1 MELITMQKKKALGRG
16 LDAILVDIYTPET
29 EENKQG
35 VTMVR
40 INEVEPNVNQPR
52 KAFDPSELE
61 MLAES
66 INQYGMIQPITV
78 RAVDGMYQIITGE
91 RRWRAARMAGLSEV
105 PVIIITADDKK
116 VAELAL
122 VENIQRS
129 DLNPIE
135 EAMGFAALIEEYGL
149 TQEEAAKRIGKSR
162 SAVTNI
168 LRLLN
173 LPESV
178 RKMIESGELST
189 GHAKVLLG
197 MSDSASIEKAALQI
211 IARGLSVRDTEK
223 LVKTMEEAA
232 AKKTEEKIVHDV
244 DHTRALELLVQKQL
258 GRTIKINESGKKRSI
273 TIGYSDNE
281 DLDKLLTI
289 LCGESFLDN
298 I

>member
-1 MELITMQKKKALGRG
+1 MQKQKKKALGRG
-16 LDAILVDIYTPET
+16 LDAILVDANISDIAET
-29 EENKQG
+29 GG

-40 INEVEPNVNQPR
+40 ISDVEPNAAQPR
-52 KAFDPSELE
+52 KVFDSEELE
-61 MLAES
+61 ALSES
-66 INQYGMIQPITV
+66 ISLYGMIQPITV
-78 RAVDGMYQIITGE
+78 RMIGGMYQIVTGE

-105 PVIIITADDKK
+105 PVIVISADDKK

-135 EAMGFAALIEEYGL
+135 EALGFAALIEEHGL

-162 SAVTNI
+162 SAVTNS

-178 RKMIESGELST
+178 RKMIESGDLSA
-189 GHAKVLLG
+189 GHAKVLLAI
-197 MSDSASIEKAALQI
+197 SDADTLEKAAVQVVS
-211 IARGLSVRDTEK
+211 RDLSVRDTEK
-223 LVKTMEEAA
+223 LVKKLEEAA
-232 AKKTEEKIVHDV
+232 AEEEEEKVVRDV
-244 DHTRALELLVQKQL
+244 DHTRALEARVQKAL
-258 GRTIKINESGKKRSI
+258 GRTIKINEKGKNHAI

-281 DLDKLLTI
+281 DLEKLLKI
-289 LCGESFLDN
+289 LCGDTFFDN

>member
-1 MELITMQKKKALGRG
+1 MQKKKALGRG

-29 EENKQG
+29 KETAQQG

-40 INEVEPNVNQPR
+40 INEVEPNANQPR
-52 KAFDPSELE
+52 KAFDPAELE
-61 MLAES
+61 TLAES

-78 RAVDGMYQIITGE
+78 RSIDGMYQIITGE

-116 VAELAL
+116 AAELAL

-162 SAVTNI
+162 SAVTNS

-178 RKMIESGELST
+178 RKMIENGELST

-197 MSDSASIEKAALQI
+197 ISNSDVIEKAALQI
-211 IARGLSVRDTEK
+211 TSRDLSVRDTEK
-223 LVKTMEEAA
+223 LVKAMEEAA
-232 AKKTEEKIVHDV
+232 NKTEEDHIIHDV
-244 DHTRALELLVQKQL
+244 DHTRSLELLVQKKL
-258 GRTIKINESGKKRSI
+258 GRTIKINEKGKKSSI

-281 DLDKLLTI
+281 DLEKLLI
-289 LCGESFLDN
+289 LLCGESFLD
-298 I
+298 II

>member
-1 MELITMQKKKALGRG
+1 MQKQKKKALGRG
-16 LDAILVDIYTPET
+16 LDAILVDANIADVSET
-29 EENKQG
+29 GG

-40 INEVEPNVNQPR
+40 ISDVEPNAAQPR
-52 KAFDPSELE
+52 KVFDSEELE
-61 MLAES
+61 ALSES
-66 INQYGMIQPITV
+66 ISLYGMIQPITV
-78 RAVDGMYQIITGE
+78 RMIGGMYQIVTGE

-105 PVIIITADDKK
+105 PVIVISADDKK

-135 EAMGFAALIEEYGL
+135 EALGFAALIEEHGL

-162 SAVTNI
+162 SAVTNA

-178 RKMIESGELST
+178 RKMIESGDLSA
-189 GHAKVLLG
+189 GHAKVLLAI
-197 MSDSASIEKAALQI
+197 SDADTLEKAAVQVVS
-211 IARGLSVRDTEK
+211 RDLSVRDTEK
-223 LVKTMEEAA
+223 LVKKLEEAA
-232 AKKTEEKIVHDV
+232 AEEEEEKVVRDV
-244 DHTRALELLVQKQL
+244 DHTRALEVRVQKAL
-258 GRTIKINESGKKRSI
+258 GRTIKINEKGKNHAI

-281 DLDKLLTI
+281 DLEKLLKI
-289 LCGESFLDN
+289 LCGDTFFDN

>member
-1 MELITMQKKKALGRG
+1 MQKKKALGRG

-29 EENKQG
+29 EETAQG
-35 VTMVR
+35 ITMVR
-40 INEVEPNVNQPR
+40 INEVEPNANQPR
-52 KAFDPSELE
+52 KAFDPAELE

-66 INQYGMIQPITV
+66 INQYGIIQPITV
-78 RAVDGMYQIITGE
+78 RTVDGMYQIITGE

-105 PVIIITADDKK
+105 PVIIISADDKK

-135 EAMGFAALIEEYGL
+135 EAMGFSSLIEEYGL

-162 SAVTNI
+162 SAVTNL

-178 RKMIESGELST
+178 RKMIENGELST

-197 MSDSASIEKAALQI
+197 MSDVASIEKAALQI
-211 IARGLSVRDTEK
+211 VSRGLSVRDTEK

-232 AKKTEEKIVHDV
+232 TKKEEEKIVHDV
-244 DHTRALELLVQKQL
+244 DHTRALEILVQKQL
-258 GRTIKINESGKKRSI
+258 GRTIKINEKGKNHSI

-289 LCGESFLDN
+289 LCGEAFLNN

>member
-1 MELITMQKKKALGRG
+1 MQKQKKKALGRG
-16 LDAILVDIYTPET
+16 LDAILVDANISDIAET
-29 EENKQG
+29 GG

-40 INEVEPNVNQPR
+40 ISDVEPNAAQPR
-52 KAFDPSELE
+52 KVFDSEELE
-61 MLAES
+61 ALSES
-66 INQYGMIQPITV
+66 ISLYGMIQPITV
-78 RAVDGMYQIITGE
+78 RMIGGMYQIVTGE

-105 PVIIITADDKK
+105 PVIVISADDKK

-135 EAMGFAALIEEYGL
+135 EAFGFAALIEEHGL

-162 SAVTNI
+162 SAVTNS

-178 RKMIESGELST
+178 RKMIESGDLSA
-189 GHAKVLLG
+189 GHAKVLLAI
-197 MSDSASIEKAALQI
+197 SDADTLEKAAVQVVS
-211 IARGLSVRDTEK
+211 RDLSVRDTEK
-223 LVKTMEEAA
+223 LVKKLEEAA
-232 AKKTEEKIVHDV
+232 AEEEEEKVVRDV
-244 DHTRALELLVQKQL
+244 DHTRALEVRVQKAL
-258 GRTIKINESGKKRSI
+258 GRTIKINEKGKNHAI

-281 DLDKLLTI
+281 DLEKLLKI
-289 LCGESFLDN
+289 LCGDTFFDN

>member
-1 MELITMQKKKALGRG
+1 MQKKKALGRG
-16 LDAILVDIYTPET
+16 LDAILVDSYTIEN
-29 EENKQG
+29 EENTAG
-35 VTMVR
+35 ITTVR
-40 INEVEPNVNQPR
+40 INEVEPNIAQPR

-61 MLAES
+61 ALAES
-66 INQYGMIQPITV
+66 ITLYGMIQPITV
-78 RAVDGMYQIITGE
+78 RSVDGMYQIVTGE

-116 VAELAL
+116 AAELAL

-135 EAMGFAALIEEYGL
+135 EAKGFYSLIEEYGL

-162 SAVTNI
+162 SAVTNA

-178 RKMIESGELST
+178 QKMVENGELSS

-197 MSDSASIEKAALQI
+197 LSKTELMEKAAIQI
-211 IARGLSVRDTEK
+211 TSRDLSVRETEK
-223 LVKTMEEAA
+223 LVKMMEETGTKPA
-232 AKKTEEKIVHDV
+232 EEVIVNDV
-244 DHTRALELLVQKQL
+244 DHTRSLELLVQKTL
-258 GRTIKINESGKKRSI
+258 GRTIKINEKGKKSSI

-281 DLDKLLTI
+281 DLEKLLKI
-289 LCGESFLDN
+289 LCGDSFFDN

>member
-1 MELITMQKKKALGRG
+1 MQKQKKKALGRG
-16 LDAILVDIYTPET
+16 LDAILVDANISDIAET
-29 EENKQG
+29 GG

-40 INEVEPNVNQPR
+40 ISDVEPNAAQPR
-52 KAFDPSELE
+52 KVFDSEELE
-61 MLAES
+61 ALSES
-66 INQYGMIQPITV
+66 ISLYGMIQPITV
-78 RAVDGMYQIITGE
+78 RMIGGMYQIVTGE

-105 PVIIITADDKK
+105 PVIVISADDKK

-135 EAMGFAALIEEYGL
+135 EALGFAALIEEHGL

-162 SAVTNI
+162 SAVTNS

-178 RKMIESGELST
+178 RKMIESGDLSA
-189 GHAKVLLG
+189 GHAKVLLAI
-197 MSDSASIEKAALQI
+197 SDADTLEKAAVQVVS
-211 IARGLSVRDTEK
+211 RDLSVRDTEK
-223 LVKTMEEAA
+223 LVKKLEEAA
-232 AKKTEEKIVHDV
+232 AEEEEEKVVRDV
-244 DHTRALELLVQKQL
+244 DHTRALEVRVQKAL
-258 GRTIKINESGKKRSI
+258 GRTIKINEKGKNHAI

-281 DLDKLLTI
+281 DLEKLLKI
-289 LCGESFLDN
+289 LCGDTFFDN